1 MVLGGVPATVQIER
15 ERDGAFFER
24 LAQKINAAHRERK
37 GFDDAF
43 AAAAFGTRL
52 AQIHFCTG
60 SLEGLSTLCAFISD
74 DVRENSTVAIANR
87 EKKESQK
94 LILWKKVGRHAV
106 GCKCRPLS
114 RKWLIFSSS
123 CRLTGPG
130 LHS

>member
-24 LAQKINAAHRERK
+24 LAQKINAAHRQRK
-37 GFDDAF
+37 GFDDAL
-43 AAAAFGTRL
+43 AAAALRTRL

-87 EKKESQK
+87 EKKASQK

-106 GCKCRPLS
+106 G
-114 RKWLIFSSS
+114 
-123 CRLTGPG
+123 
-130 LHS
+130 